1 MNDDIDH
8 EGSFSIGNHASGASS
23 QDKAKRLS
31 SVEMICKKIREDH
44 NLSPKQFFLRF
55 LTSKE
60 DSLVIRRKQLVSESG
75 WPSTEKLLDA
85 IKDLVDENKGEKAH
99 RDWEEWILK
108 KVIASLFECLFVM
121 SCVLILLDLMYI

>member
-44 NLSPKQFFLRF
+44 NLSPKQFFLWF

-60 DSLVIRRKQLVSESG
+60 DSLVIQRKQLISESG
-75 WPSTEKLLDA
+75 WPSTEELLDA
-85 IKDLVDENKGEKAH
+85 IRNLVDENKSERAH
-99 RDWEEWILK
+99 QNWREWILK
-108 KVIASLFECLFVM
+108 QVIEYLFE
-121 SCVLILLDLMYI
+121 